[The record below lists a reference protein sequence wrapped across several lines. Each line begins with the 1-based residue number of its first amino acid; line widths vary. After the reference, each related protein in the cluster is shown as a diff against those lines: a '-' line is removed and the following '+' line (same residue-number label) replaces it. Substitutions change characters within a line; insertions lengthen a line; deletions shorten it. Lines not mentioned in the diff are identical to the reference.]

1 MNLEI
6 TGKVIKIL
14 DVQSFTSK
22 KPEKQGVIY
31 KRYSFVLEVGGN
43 YPKRTVFTVLGEDKW
58 KQFGIVEGGDYQVSF
73 DIDAREWNGK
83 WFNDVQAWKVVNL
96 NGGQSAQ
103 TQQPAPA
110 AAPAP
115 ESKPASKAKPAPANG
130 VSPFPTADAQ
140 PADDSD
146 LPF

>member
-1 MNLEI
+1 MEI

-14 DVQSFTSK
+14 EPQRFTSK
-22 KPEKQGVIY
+22 KDGSEIVKNFFVIETQGQYPKAIAFSVMGQERWDKMGI
-31 KRYSFVLEVGGN
+31 KVGGN
-43 YPKRTVFTVLGEDKW
+43 FA
-58 KQFGIVEGGDYQVSF
+58 VSF
-73 DIDAREWNGK
+73 DPESREWNGK
-83 WFNDVQAWKVVNL
+83 YFTDLSAWKAVNL
-96 NGGQSAQ
+96 DAGQSAQ

-110 AAPAP
+110 APAP
-115 ESKPASKAKPAPANG
+115 ESKPASEAKPAPQG

>member
-14 DVQSFTSK
+14 EPQRFTSK
-22 KPEKQGVIY
+22 KDGSEIVKNFFVIETQGQYPKTLCFSVMGQERWDKMGI
-31 KRYSFVLEVGGN
+31 KVGGN
-43 YPKRTVFTVLGEDKW
+43 FS
-58 KQFGIVEGGDYQVSF
+58 VSF
-73 DIDAREWNGK
+73 DPESREWNGK
-83 WFNDVQAWKVVNL
+83 YFTDLSAWKAVNL
-96 NGGQSAQ
+96 DAGQSAQ

-115 ESKPASKAKPAPANG
+115 ESKPASKAKPAPQG

-140 PADDSD
+140 QAGDADDM
-146 LPF
+146 PF

>member
-1 MNLEI
+1 MEI
-6 TGKVIKIL
+6 TIKVTKIL
-14 DVQSFTSK
+14 DPVS
-22 KPEKQGVIY
+22 GVSSRSGEQWV
-31 KRYSFVLEVGGN
+31 KNSFVGSTQGE
-43 YPKRTVFTVLGEDKW
+43 YPKTICFTVMGKDRWEKMAI
-58 KQFGIVEGGDYQVSF
+58 KVGNSYSVSF
-73 DIDAREWNGK
+73 DPESREWNGK
-83 WFNDVQAWKVVNL
+83 YFTDLSAWKAVNL
-96 NGGQSAQ
+96 DAGQSAQ

-140 PADDSD
+140 PADDSE